1 MTNQRRVREPLQLGI
16 YRFADDGTIPNHP
29 TLPMLVYPQILVLDT
44 ADPAATAED
53 LFTANGWGG
62 TWRNGIYAFHHY
74 HSTAHE
80 VLAICRGQA
89 EVCFG
94 GEQGVT
100 LTVQAGDIVLLPA
113 GTGHKR
119 LSSSRDLL
127 VVGAYPPRQ
136 APDLCRGEP
145 HDRPQ
150 VLENI
155 VRVPL
160 PVTDPAYGTTGPV
173 QELWRSG

>member
-1 MTNQRRVREPLQLGI
+1 MTNQQRIREQYQLAT
-16 YRFADDGTIPNHP
+16 YRFADDGSIPNHP
-29 TLPMLVYPQILVLDT
+29 TLPMLVYPQILLLD
-44 ADPAATAED
+44 ANDPAATAEA
-53 LFTANGWGG
+53 LFTANGWSG

-89 EVCFG
+89 AVRFG

-119 LSSSRDLL
+119 LRSSHDLL
-127 VVGAYPPRQ
+127 VVGAYPPEQ
-136 APDLCRGEP
+136 EPDLCRGKPSE
-145 HDRPQ
+145 RPQ

-155 VRVPL
+155 RRVPL
-160 PVTDPAYGTTGPV
+160 PATDPVYGAMGPV
-173 QELWRSG
+173 LDQWHG